1 MSDGTERWDQ
11 DAEYLYS
18 RASRLGKRPTE
29 QQEDAFCQRVFELVD
44 GGMYS
49 EEAQRQAFGE
59 LMG

>member
-1 MSDGTERWDQ
+1 
-11 DAEYLYS
+11 
-18 RASRLGKRPTE
+18 
-29 QQEDAFCQRVFELVD
+29 VFELVD